1 MPSYDSSRHRLRLA
15 DRHIA
20 VLGYLAEA
28 ADLPEELA
36 ESLGELAAAGL
47 VGESAEVSPVL
58 GDLVLTLANPVVLVQ
73 TEITGDHGLLTSGI
87 VVGDDATVAHEGWPG
102 EEESEYAVIAPAT
115 LVWELARQVDL
126 RDKSAP
132 ETAQPGVARIE
143 TTMGVLDAAFVA
155 GGALPPEASADLASA
170 RIREVLAEAGGVRE
184 PELSQFADLV
194 THLTCTWRITTAW
207 RGQEGEP
214 ETRARGIAVWDCG
227 PYGYWQRELPAEP
240 VLEGQVGPDS
250 ALRLAHVPAGKLWD
264 MIADLL
270 PDEADL
276 RRPGA

>member
-36 ESLGELAAAGL
+36 QSLGELSAAGL
-47 VGESAEVSPVL
+47 VSELAEVSPVL

-73 TEITGDHGLLTSGI
+73 VEITGDHGLLTSGV
-87 VVGDDATVAHEGWPG
+87 VVGDDVTIAYGGWPG
-102 EEESEYAVIAPAT
+102 EEESEYLVIPPAT

-126 RDKSAP
+126 RDKSVA
-132 ETAQPGVARIE
+132 ETVRPGAARIE
-143 TTMGVLDAAFVA
+143 STMGALDAAFVA
-155 GGALPPEASADLASA
+155 GSALPQDAPADAA
-170 RIREVLAEAGGVRE
+170 ADRIREVLAEADGVQE
-184 PELSQFADLV
+184 PQLSQFADLI

-207 RGQEGEP
+207 RGREGEP
-214 ETRARGIAVWDCG
+214 ETQARGIAVWDCG